1 MKTKMENIWYFTLK
15 LSNQSALPPWL
26 SPLGGSKTPLTLV
39 TPPFAKCI
47 SMAAGPRLE
56 DLTILVIE
64 DDGFTRSLILSI
76 LRGLGVKAVHEAAGA
91 GTALEMLSAN
101 EIDVIV
107 SDIEMEPVNG
117 LDFLRHLRAGTRPAG
132 VVPPRAPPSQTPVI
146 FLTAHAK
153 AKLVEQARAAGV
165 SAFLTK
171 PIRPALLRDRI
182 MSAAS
187 QIRRAPSNAGPI
199 KPASGAMEL
208 ASETDLQRS
217 TQGR

>member
-1 MKTKMENIWYFTLK
+1 
-15 LSNQSALPPWL
+15 
-26 SPLGGSKTPLTLV
+26 
-39 TPPFAKCI
+39 
-47 SMAAGPRLE
+47 MAAEPRLE
-56 DLTILVIE
+56 GIIILVVE

-76 LRGLGVKAVHEAAGA
+76 LRSLGVKTVFEAASA
-91 GTALEMLSAN
+91 GTALEILSAN

-182 MSAAS
+182 MSVAS
-187 QIRRAPSNAGPI
+187 QIRRTPSNAVPANTG
-199 KPASGAMEL
+199 PASTGSANPSSSAIGLPREAGL
-208 ASETDLQRS
+208 ESS
-217 TQGR
+217 TEER

>member
-1 MKTKMENIWYFTLK
+1 
-15 LSNQSALPPWL
+15 
-26 SPLGGSKTPLTLV
+26 
-39 TPPFAKCI
+39 
-47 SMAAGPRLE
+47 MAVGPRLE
-56 DLTILVIE
+56 NITVLVIE

-76 LRGLGVKAVHEAAGA
+76 LRGLGVKAVFEAASA
-91 GTALEMLSAN
+91 SAAFELLGTSEV
-101 EIDVIV
+101 DVIV

-182 MSAAS
+182 MSVTS
-187 QIRRAPSNAGPI
+187 QVRRANANPSV
-199 KPASGAMEL
+199 
-208 ASETDLQRS
+208 ETSVEDTRAPP
-217 TQGR
+217 TEPVER

>member
-1 MKTKMENIWYFTLK
+1 
-15 LSNQSALPPWL
+15 
-26 SPLGGSKTPLTLV
+26 
-39 TPPFAKCI
+39 
-47 SMAAGPRLE
+47 MAAGPRLE
-56 DLTILVIE
+56 DITILVIE

-76 LRGLGVKAVHEAAGA
+76 LRSLGVKVVYEAAGA
-91 GTALEMLSAN
+91 GAALEMLSAN
-101 EIDVIV
+101 KIDVIV

-132 VVPPRAPPSQTPVI
+132 VVPTRAPPSQTPVI

-187 QIRRAPSNAGPI
+187 QIRRAPSDAGSPR
-199 KPASGAMEL
+199 PAPSAMGL
-208 ASETDLQRS
+208 SSEVDLERS
-217 TQGR
+217 TQGRQGLF